1 MKSLK
6 DGLTDVMRAYPIT
19 KVDLALFLEQ
29 WPTLLGPY
37 LAERIRPVRIER
49 GTLVCEVSSAA
60 LIQEFSFLQRE
71 ILAKLR
77 LQNAG
82 QLIRNIKC
90 VTQTADWDKKNQQ
103 LNHITEAF
111 AQRKQALTENMTPSP
126 LALWEE
132 EQLRRYTQGIA
143 DEKLREKAQR
153 LMLLLM
159 QRQRVLEAKHWPH
172 CNDCQTYYEPMYTR
186 CPYCHLFVF
195 EKETSYGS
203 DEASAE

>member
-6 DGLTDVMRAYPIT
+6 EGLDDVMRAYPIT
-19 KVDLALFLEQ
+19 KVDLARFLEQ
-29 WPTLLGPY
+29 WPALLGPY
-37 LAERIRPVRIER
+37 LADRIRPVRIER
-49 GTLVCEVSSAA
+49 GTLICEVSSAA

-82 QLIRNIKC
+82 QLIRSIKC
-90 VTQTADWDKKNQQ
+90 VTQTADWDKKHQQ
-103 LNHITEAF
+103 LDQITQAY
-111 AQRKQALTENMTPSP
+111 AQRKQVLTENMIPSP

-132 EQLRRYTQGIA
+132 EQLRRYTQDIG

-159 QRQRVLEAKHWPH
+159 QRQRVLEAKNWPH
-172 CNDCQTYYEPMYTR
+172 CQGCQTYFEPMYTQ
-186 CPYCHLFVF
+186 CPYCHLFIF
-195 EKETSYGS
+195 EKEIPPACG
-203 DEASAE
+203 D